1 MNVLASPRPAVSR
14 LASVEEDAV
23 TSTTDTDTA
32 ALYGRR
38 NPWGQLSYAELITR
52 AIQSSEQSRWAGIG
66 RDGVT

>member
-1 MNVLASPRPAVSR
+1 MASPRPAVSR
-14 LASVEEDAV
+14 PASVEEDAV
-23 TSTTDTDTA
+23 TSTTDPDADTA

-52 AIQSSEQSRWAGIG
+52 AIQSSDQSRWAGIG

>member
-23 TSTTDTDTA
+23 TSTTDPDTDTAA

-52 AIQSSEQSRWAGIG
+52 AIQSSDQSR
-66 RDGVT
+66 